1 MNINKALFPVS
12 STIKTISGMQKQM
25 EKLQLQLATGK
36 RYNSLAEI
44 GQDRVHDL
52 NIRARLSRIDGYQ
65 ANIKTVETRL
75 GFYTNSLQRLDDIEG
90 DARALAVANAY
101 GTDGIN
107 LVTVQQQA
115 TSMLREV
122 VDLLNTDITGQYIF
136 GGNKS
141 DTQPLPNFDILMK
154 GTTVPNQTG
163 FHGVLDEY
171 KDAHGV
177 GALGR
182 MTLANPTGSDT
193 VNLASYDNALFGI
206 RLDNA
211 EASASIAVNGNAAD
225 GYSFVVSDDVAPLDE
240 LTITVKLPQDPNTEY
255 TIKLVATE
263 ASPPGLGKF
272 TIGADAAETAKNLH
286 DALEGALEVFANGEL
301 SAATAKE
308 AADAFF
314 FSPPATSAK
323 RIEFVAGEP
332 QSYDGTQD
340 TVLWYRGQQAG
351 PNENPRHSVTVQID
365 EHTRAAYGVQANEYG
380 LAELIRSLAML
391 SSEDMLM
398 KPGSSVPGEQA
409 EIDRHNA
416 SVAARYESL
425 ASGVRSRLSESNN
438 NQPGSVEGILMELG
452 LAANTINTVKSRHTQ
467 YGAQLQNMLA
477 DIESITV
484 EEVAMQ
490 MLTLQTRLQASYQVT
505 SMVSQLTLVN
515 YLR

>member
-12 STIKTISGMQKQM
+12 STIKTISGMQKRM

-52 NIRARLSRIDGYQ
+52 NIRARLSRIEGYQ

-75 GFYTNSLQRLDDIEG
+75 GFYTNTLQRLDDIEA
-90 DARALAVANAY
+90 DARSLAVANAY

-107 LVTVQQQA
+107 LVTVRQQA
-115 TSMLREV
+115 SSMLREV
-122 VDLLNTDITGQYIF
+122 VDLLNTDITGQFIF

-141 DTQPLPNFDILMK
+141 DTQPLPNFDVLMN

-163 FHGVLDEY
+163 FNGVLEEY

-177 GALGR
+177 GNLGR
-182 MTLANPTGSDT
+182 MDLDHPLGSDT
-193 VNLASYDNALFGI
+193 VTLASYANPLFGT
-206 RLDNA
+206 RLEGA
-211 EASASIAVNGNAAD
+211 QASASIAISGDAAS
-225 GYSFVVSDDVAPLDE
+225 GFTFVVGDDVAVLDE
-240 LTITVKLPQDPNTEY
+240 LKITVKLPQDPNTEF

-263 ASPPGLGKF
+263 ASPPGNGKF
-272 TIGADAAETAKNLH
+272 TIGANAAETAKNLH
-286 DALEGALEVFANGEL
+286 DALEGALEIFADGEL
-301 SAATAKE
+301 SAATAKQ

-314 FSPPATSAK
+314 FAPPATSAQ
-323 RIEFVAGEP
+323 RVEVVAGEP
-332 QSYDGTQD
+332 QSYNGTQD
-340 TVLWYRGQQAG
+340 TVQWYRGQQSG
-351 PNENPRHSVTVQID
+351 PNDNPRQSVTVQID

-380 LAELIRSLAML
+380 PAELIRNLAML
-391 SSEDMLM
+391 ASEDMLM
-398 KPGSSVPGEQA
+398 RPGSNVPSEQA

-416 SVAARYESL
+416 AVAARYESL
-425 ASGVRSRLSESNN
+425 ATGVRSRLSESNN

-452 LAANTINTVKSRHTQ
+452 LAANTINTVKTRHTQ
-467 YGAQLQNMLA
+467 YDAQLQNMLA
-477 DIESITV
+477 DIEAITV